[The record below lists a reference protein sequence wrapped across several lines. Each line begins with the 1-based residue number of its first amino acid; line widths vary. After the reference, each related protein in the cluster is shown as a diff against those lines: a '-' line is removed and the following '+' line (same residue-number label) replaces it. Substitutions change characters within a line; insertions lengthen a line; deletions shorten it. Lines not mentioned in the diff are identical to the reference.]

1 MTNLADS
8 TTAQSIRVRR
18 AKFTEIP
25 EILAI
30 LSQHFVSTKD
40 TLVAADLEKSGFLLS
55 QFSEDEARAAIN
67 NKADFVFLV
76 ATPGDTVMGYAI
88 GCNVKKLNPTNRER
102 LAAISSELHH
112 AIFSE
117 KVFFL
122 RHIAKKPADNRV
134 GGQLLDAIEAEAHV
148 AGYHHILCSIAHQP
162 LENKRSKAFF
172 EKHGYTCA
180 GFNQIDNLTGAIYWK
195 KI

>member
-76 ATPGDTVMGYAI
+76 ATPGDRDGL
-88 GCNVKKLNPTNRER
+88 CHR
-102 LAAISSELHH
+102 LQ
-112 AIFSE
+112 
-117 KVFFL
+117 
-122 RHIAKKPADNRV
+122 R
-134 GGQLLDAIEAEAHV
+134 
-148 AGYHHILCSIAHQP
+148 
-162 LENKRSKAFF
+162 
-172 EKHGYTCA
+172 
-180 GFNQIDNLTGAIYWK
+180 
-195 KI
+195 

>member
-1 MTNLADS
+1 MTNLADTS
-8 TTAQSIRVRR
+8 TTQAIRVRR
-18 AKFTEIP
+18 AKLAEIP
-25 EILAI
+25 GIMAI
-30 LSQHFVSTKD
+30 LEQHFVSTRD
-40 TLVAADLEKSGFLLS
+40 TLVAADMEKSGFLLS
-55 QFSEDEARAAIN
+55 QFTDDEARAAIN
-67 NKADFVFLV
+67 NKADFVVLV

-88 GCNVKKLNPTNRER
+88 GCTVKKLNPMNRER
-102 LAAISSELHH
+102 LASISPELHH

-122 RHIAKKPADNRV
+122 RHIAKKSADNRV
-134 GGQLLDAIEAEAHV
+134 GSQLLEAIEVEANV
-148 AGYHHILCSIAHQP
+148 AGYHHILCSIAHLP

-172 EKHGYTCA
+172 EKHGFSCA